1 MSLQNS
7 RSAFP
12 STPGT
17 TNKALL
23 QRVREGDEQAWNEFY
38 CKYLNM
44 IRKAGRRQGLSPE
57 ECQDLMTEVMV
68 IFWRKMTDFI
78 YTPEKGRFRSYLNRI
93 ADFVSL
99 KMHRANRRH
108 AQAPEVGDYPEYVD
122 TGCMNEWRD
131 YLLEKA
137 LEDLRANVD
146 TVTYMA
152 FHLLTFQH
160 RTVKDGLSSA
170 DLPAPHGEGGGRH
183 HRQKG
188 QYDLRHE
195 VPLHGTA
202 QGLHRRVPGT
212 GRGGTGPAEEGVELR
227 AGGGPVCSG
236 APGHSH
242 RKVRPYWLL

>member
-68 IFWRKMTDFI
+68 IFWRKMAGFI

-160 RTVKDGLSSA
+160 RTVK
-170 DLPAPHGEGGGRH
+170 
-183 HRQKG
+183 
-188 QYDLRHE
+188 E
-195 VPLHGTA
+195 VAAITGKRANTIYGMRFRCMERLKA
-202 QGLHRRVPGT
+202 FIAACRELDEAELARRKK
-212 GRGGTGPAEEGVELR
+212 E
-227 AGGGPVCSG
+227 
-236 APGHSH
+236 
-242 RKVRPYWLL
+242 